1 MAGLV
6 TNSIRDHAEKE
17 LEDLRSERRALLEK
31 AGELGRE
38 IAVIEAHRILAT
50 EYAAAEGKANGK
62 PAVAQAAPP
71 APPARGKP
79 AEAKE

>member
-6 TNSIRDHAEKE
+6 TNSIRDHAGKE

-38 IAVIEAHRILAT
+38 IAVIESHQILAT
-50 EYAAAEGKANGK
+50 EYAAAEGKANSK
-62 PAVAQAAPP
+62 PAPPPPPPP
-71 APPARGKP
+71 APSKSKP